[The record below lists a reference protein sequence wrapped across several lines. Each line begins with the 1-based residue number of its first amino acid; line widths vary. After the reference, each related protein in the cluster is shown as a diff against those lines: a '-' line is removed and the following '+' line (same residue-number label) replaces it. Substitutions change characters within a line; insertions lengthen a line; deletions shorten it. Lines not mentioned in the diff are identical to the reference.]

1 MSGFETLAL
10 VASAV
15 GTVVKVIGAISQG
28 NTAADAA
35 QAQARYQAQVAEAK
49 GKEEFAAGQR
59 RMLEV
64 RRRKELAQSQLQ
76 ARAAAGGGDTTD
88 PTVVNLGAGI
98 EGQGEYQALTEFY
111 KGENAQRGYQDAAAA
126 AIWQG
131 DVTASQAQSK
141 AMWDAGGSLL
151 SGITS
156 FGSQYNK
163 LYPSTGGSGATM
175 QSSLPPYLW
184 G

>member
-15 GTVVKVIGAISQG
+15 GTVVKTIGAITQG
-28 NTAADAA
+28 NAQAEAA
-35 QAQARYQAQVAEAK
+35 QAQARHQAQVAEMK

-59 RMLEV
+59 RMMDV
-64 RRRKELAQSQLQ
+64 RRQKELALSSLQ

-98 EGQGEYQALTEFY
+98 EGQGEYKALTEFY
-111 KGENAQRGYQDAAAA
+111 KGENARRGYEDAATA

-131 DVTASQAQSK
+131 DVKASQAQS
-141 AMWDAGGSLL
+141 AGLWGAAGSLL
-151 SGITS
+151 SGASS
-156 FGSQYNK
+156 FGSQYQK
-163 LYPSTGGSGATM
+163 LYG
-175 QSSLPPYLW
+175 
-184 G
+184 

>member
-10 VASAV
+10 VATAV
-15 GTVVKVIGAISQG
+15 GTVVKTIGAITQG
-28 NTAADAA
+28 NAQAEAA
-35 QAQARYQAQVAEAK
+35 QAQARYQAQVAEMK

-59 RMLEV
+59 RMLDV
-64 RRRKELAQSQLQ
+64 RRQKELALSSLQ

-98 EGQGEYQALTEFY
+98 EGQGEYKALTEMY

-131 DVTASQAQSK
+131 NVTAEQARSS
-141 AMWDAGGSLL
+141 AMWGAAGSLL
-151 SGITS
+151 SGASS
-156 FGSQYNK
+156 FGSQYQK
-163 LYPSTGGSGATM
+163 LYG
-175 QSSLPPYLW
+175 
-184 G
+184 